1 MTAQLVE
8 DPYFP
13 YTFPYI
19 HDFYQK
25 HGAIPLPENEEDG
38 DEAAPVL
45 VQIAPPDDAEF
56 IIEEVGEEPEGN
68 PEEELMEE
76 EDPEEEPMEEEDPE
90 EWEIGLEEWEIEPAR
105 EIEPVQE
112 PEVMDILFDSGD
124 VPPPPYE
131 TDIGMYVFRYPDIFW
146 AS

>member
-13 YTFPYI
+13 YTFPYL

-25 HGAIPLPENEEDG
+25 HGAIPHPKNKEEDG
-38 DEAAPVL
+38 DEAVSVL

-56 IIEEVGEEPEGN
+56 IIKEVGEEPEGN
-68 PEEELMEE
+68 LEK
-76 EDPEEEPMEEEDPE
+76 EPMEEEDPE
-90 EWEIGLEEWEIEPAR
+90 EWEIEPVG

-112 PEVMDILFDSGD
+112 PEVMDILFNSGD

-131 TDIGMYVFRYPDIFW
+131 TDIGV
-146 AS
+146 